1 MADVKFPTFT
11 HKCDVKVTLAVYSC
25 LVNHDMVTLKK
36 KKNFPILHAWPG
48 QQCDTHCW
56 ANLENSKFASMDSDN
71 LTLKPFCM

>member
-1 MADVKFPTFT
+1 MAEVKFRSFT
-11 HKCDVKVTLAVYSC
+11 HKCDVKVTLAFA
-25 LVNHDMVTLKK
+25 DMVTLKK